1 MTTFEKTSGNL
12 VDSLEVRTVR
22 VLDRDVSVAV
32 FHADDEG
39 LEIVNGKKGKDVFG
53 HLRHDIT
60 LRGNRESF
68 SNFEKKVKGVKYTK

>member
-1 MTTFEKTSGNL
+1 MTTFEKTSGNF

-22 VLDRDVSVAV
+22 VLDRDARVAV

-39 LEIVNGKKGKDVFG
+39 LEIVNGKKGKDIFG

-60 LRGNRESF
+60 FRGTRESF